1 MTPTPLA
8 ILDRDGVIN
17 HESDAFI
24 KRPGEWQPIPGALE
38 AIARL
43 SLVGWQVAIAT
54 NQSGLARGLFDIDAL
69 NAIHAELM
77 RRVQAVGGAI
87 DLIAFCPHGPD
98 DDCDCRKPLPGL
110 LHQISRRLD
119 RSLVGVPVI
128 GDSWRDLE
136 AARRVGGRPI
146 LVLTGR
152 GEQTREAHA
161 GELVGTAVV
170 DDLAAAVD
178 LVLGEYAGDRRR

>member
-1 MTPTPLA
+1 MPLA

-24 KRPGEWQPIPGALE
+24 KHPDEWRPLPGALE

-43 SLVGWQVAIAT
+43 NLAGWHVAIAT
-54 NQSGLARGLFDIDAL
+54 NQSGLARGLFDIDTL
-69 NAIHAELM
+69 NAIHAKLL
-77 RRVQAVGGAI
+77 RKVQAVGGRI
-87 DLIAFCPHGPD
+87 DVIAFCPHGPND
-98 DDCDCRKPLPGL
+98 RCHCRKPLPGL
-110 LHQISRRLD
+110 LKEIGNRMARALP
-119 RSLVGVPVI
+119 GVPVI

-136 AARRVGGRPI
+136 AARTVGARPI

-152 GEQTREAHA
+152 GEQTRQAHA
-161 GELVGTAVV
+161 DELAGVSVV

-178 LVLGEYAGDRRR
+178 LLLNGSAAEACP

>member
-1 MTPTPLA
+1 MPLA

-17 HESDAFI
+17 RESDAFI
-24 KRPGEWQPIPGALE
+24 KHPDEWQPLPGALE

-43 SLVGWQVAIAT
+43 HLAGWHLAIAT

-69 NAIHAELM
+69 NAIHAKLL
-77 RRVQAVGGAI
+77 RRVQAVGGNI
-87 DLIAFCPHGPD
+87 DLITFCPHGPD
-98 DDCDCRKPLPGL
+98 DDCDCRKPHPGL
-110 LHQISRRLD
+110 LHQIGCRFD
-119 RSLVGVPVI
+119 RSLAGVPVI

-136 AARRVGGRPI
+136 AARVVGAQPI

-152 GEQTREAHA
+152 GEKTRQAHRD
-161 GELVGTAVV
+161 ELEGIAVV

-178 LVLGEYAGDRRR
+178 LLLDGVDAEPSR

>member
-1 MTPTPLA
+1 MTATPLA

-24 KRPGEWQPIPGALE
+24 KRPAEWLPIPGALE

-43 SLVGWQVAIAT
+43 SLAGWRVAIAT

-77 RRVQAVGGAI
+77 RRVQAVGGGI

-110 LHQISRRLD
+110 LQQIGCRFD
-119 RSLVGVPVI
+119 RSLSGVPVI

-136 AARRVGGRPI
+136 AARSVGARPI

-152 GEQTREAHA
+152 GEQTRREHA
-161 GELVGTAVV
+161 DELVGTAVV

-178 LVLGEYAGDRRR
+178 LLLGEYAGRAR